1 MKTHIYLLKDGE
13 HPHVCF
19 VMLESNVYGFFTE
32 RSIDSFSQLDQ
43 YICIGRMLPFM
54 KPLRRSDYNLTLKD
68 SRIFEGLRRDELYE
82 TALQTDYVDFTAKA
96 SQASFMQSLTLS
108 TLNGQSSTGG

>member
-1 MKTHIYLLKDGE
+1 MKTSIINGSEVSRLSVAIH
-13 HPHVCF
+13 CF

-43 YICIGRMLPFM
+43 YICIGRMIPFM

-82 TALQTDYVDFTAKA
+82 AALQTLEINDEP
-96 SQASFMQSLTLS
+96 
-108 TLNGQSSTGG
+108 N